1 MFGVTVWEVFTLC
14 EHPWPNMT
22 AAEVF
27 KFFIIVKALLKK
39 NINYL
44 NRF

>member
-27 KFFIIVKALLKK
+27 KFFIIVKDYRK
-39 NINYL
+39 INKLY
-44 NRF
+44 N